1 MEMFEPT
8 RMYGFRAVWPTTIMN
23 HISANAT
30 DIDQWA
36 DRREAQA
43 TLPRLIRRL
52 ILASTRRVERLH
64 FRSDEGVQLAGWDGI
79 AQVPEGSFYVP
90 DGVSGWELSTRSD
103 SKGKADDDY
112 KTRSDNPLQLHP
124 PNTSFV
130 YATARRWS
138 GKENWADE
146 KQREGVWKDVRAYD
160 ADDLDTWLEQAP
172 AVDLWFSIL
181 LGKRPLG
188 AIDLN
193 SFWDAWS
200 GATRPH
206 LTPELVMAGREDS
219 VQKIHQWIRSEPSV
233 QGLQADTQDEAIGYF
248 IASLFRLP
256 EEEREHIFA
265 RAIIVKDSNTW
276 QQLALCDTSLILI
289 PNFTYRSMVTTA
301 VEKGHRVF
309 FPLDRREP
317 LIGNTLLLAR
327 LRRDEAEKALV
338 GMGIQVARARDLAAL
353 ARRSFGA
360 LRRKLAIFPDA
371 LTPEWS
377 KQPEIARSLLP
388 ALLAG
393 RWDDKNAADQEKIAR
408 LAGCEYS
415 DLHEILVS
423 WNQKSDPPV
432 RLVDHTWMVAAR
444 EDAWLLL
451 ARFLTDDILER
462 FASLVLDVLGELD
475 PQFGLPV
482 SERWLA
488 NIHGKILKHSIYL
501 RGGLAET
508 LALMA
513 TLSNQRTSSVKSG
526 QEWANSIVRMIFDR
540 AGDWRLW
547 ASLSPFLPLLAEAAP
562 DVFLETVDHD
572 LSATS
577 PRLKH
582 LFTDAEDD
590 SMQSSS
596 HTGLLWALEV
606 LAWSP
611 EYLGQ
616 SSLLLAKLAR
626 MDPGGKLANRP
637 IGSLQR
643 IFLIWHPFT
652 TANLERRL
660 RVLDTIRRSEPLV
673 AWDIFTN
680 VLPHANGIA
689 FPTAKPEYRNWL
701 PEEEVSVTYAE
712 VFRATTEVVHRLL
725 EDVGADGARWST
737 LIKLLEDLPMT
748 DFDTIVDSLLAL
760 NLETIPQSDRL
771 VIWNSLRDLL
781 THHLQFP
788 DAKWVLPQ
796 AAIERVRQ
804 CYVRFEP
811 VDPVLKKSGLFS
823 NHCNFPEAGSS
834 RGRERED
841 TLNQARIA
849 AIEELFSIGGLPM
862 LLELASKVEHGYCL
876 GWALSHSRVFDSNE
890 ALLLIQGLG
899 STAENQRNAF
909 AGLLNGRAAVKGQ
922 GWLES
927 LHSSEAWIKWSLQQ
941 RADYYMLLPFIQ
953 STWDALENESAEI
966 RSLYW
971 LNVSINGRGNL
982 EPKYCEY
989 FILKLA
995 EHGRLW
1001 SAVDFMGLY
1010 RKNLLNC
1017 PQLVADVLDRAIM
1030 EKRTDNIDWNLL
1042 AYDIGELLDLL
1053 VASNEIEEARMAKF
1067 EWYFLPLF
1075 RNRGRPPKILHKAL
1089 TKDPDFFAEVLKW
1102 PYRSKGEEPGEST
1115 EEKSIRARLG
1125 YDLLQSWIQSP
1136 GVNED
1141 GSLDPVKLKSW
1152 ISRARELAHSNG
1164 RGDIADIHIGQVLA
1178 HCPNGADGSWP
1189 HEALRELIESLGC
1202 EKIEKGMVFG
1212 IFKRRRVV
1220 SRSIYEGGAQE
1231 RAISERYLNYARIL
1245 SDTWPRT
1252 TRLLK
1257 KIADGYESDATREDR
1272 EAELDQDLMG

>member
-1 MEMFEPT
+1 
-8 RMYGFRAVWPTTIMN
+8 MYGFRAVWPTTIMN
-23 HISANAT
+23 HIRANAT

-64 FRSDEGVQLAGWDGI
+64 FRSDEGVQLSGWDGI

-138 GKENWADE
+138 GKENWVDE

-160 ADDLDTWLEQAP
+160 ADDLDTWIEQAP

-206 LTPELVMAGREDS
+206 LTPELVMAGRDDS
-219 VQKIHQWIRSEPSV
+219 VQKIHQWIRAEPSV

-256 EEEREHIFA
+256 EEERKHIFA
-265 RAIIVKDSNTW
+265 RAIIVKDANTW
-276 QQLALCDTSLILI
+276 QQLALCESSLILI
-289 PNFTYRSMVTTA
+289 PIFADRSMVTTA

-309 FPLDRREP
+309 FPLDRSEP
-317 LIGNTLLLAR
+317 SIGNTLLLAR
-327 LRRDEAEKALV
+327 LRRDEAEKALAA
-338 GMGIQVARARDLAAL
+338 MGIQVARARDLAAL

-360 LRRKLAIFPDA
+360 LRRKLAIFPDS

-393 RWDDKNAADQEKIAR
+393 RWDDKNATDQEKIAC
-408 LAGCEYS
+408 LAGCEYFN
-415 DLHEILVS
+415 LREILIS
-423 WNQKSDPPV
+423 WNQKPDPPV

-475 PQFGLPV
+475 PQFELPV

-488 NIHGKILKHSIYL
+488 NIQGKIPKHSIYL

-513 TLSNQRTSSVKSG
+513 TLSDQRTSSMKPG
-526 QEWANSIVRMIFDR
+526 QEWANSIVRRIFNR
-540 AGDWRLW
+540 ETDWQLW

-562 DVFLETVDHD
+562 DVFLETVEHD

-577 PRLKH
+577 PRLIH
-582 LFTDAEDD
+582 LFTDAEDNF
-590 SMQSSS
+590 MQSSS

-626 MDPGGKLANRP
+626 MDPGGKLTNRP

-643 IFLIWHPFT
+643 IFLIWHPCT

-660 RVLDTIRRSEPLV
+660 RVLDTIKCREPQV

-680 VLPHANGIA
+680 VLPHAHGIA
-689 FPTAKPEYRNWL
+689 FPTSKPEYRNWL
-701 PEEEVSVTYAE
+701 PEEEISVTYAE
-712 VFRATTEVVHRLL
+712 LFRATTEIVHRLL
-725 EDVGADGARWST
+725 KDISTDGTRWST
-737 LIKLLEDLPMT
+737 LIELLDDLPKT
-748 DFDTIVDSLLAL
+748 DFDTIADSLFAM
-760 NLETIPQSDRL
+760 NLETLPQSDRL
-771 VIWNSLRDLL
+771 LIWNTLRDQLS
-781 THHLQFP
+781 HHLQFP
-788 DAKWVLPQ
+788 DAEWALPQ
-796 AAIERVRQ
+796 EAIERLKQ
-804 CYVRFEP
+804 CYARFEP
-811 VDPVLKKSGLFS
+811 KDPVLKKCWLFS
-823 NHCNFPEAGSS
+823 CHCNFPEGGSS

-841 TLNQARIA
+841 TIIQARIA
-849 AIEELFSIGGLPM
+849 AVEELFDIGGLPM
-862 LLELASKVEHGYCL
+862 LFELACKVEHVYCL
-876 GWALSHSRVFDSNE
+876 GWSLSQSRVFDSHE
-890 ALLLIQGLG
+890 ALLLSQCLG
-899 STAENQRNAF
+899 STDAVRRDVL
-909 AGLLNGRAAVKGQ
+909 AGLLNGRAAIKGK
-922 GWLES
+922 GWLDS
-927 LHSSEAWIKWSLQQ
+927 LRSSETWEKWTFQQ
-941 RADYYMLLPFIQ
+941 RADYYMLLPFIK
-953 STWDALENESAEI
+953 STWDALENESSEI
-966 RSLYW
+966 QSLYW
-971 LNVSINGRGNL
+971 LNVGINGRGNL
-982 EPKYCEY
+982 KTEDCEHI
-989 FILKLA
+989 ILKLA
-995 EHGRLW
+995 ENRRLW
-1001 SAVDFMGLY
+1001 SAVDFMALY
-1010 RKNLLNC
+1010 RKNLRNC
-1017 PQLVADVLDRAIM
+1017 IHLVAEVLDGAILD
-1030 EKRTDNIDWNLL
+1030 KRTDNIDWNLL
-1042 AYDIGELLDLL
+1042 AYGIGELLDLL
-1053 VASNEIEEARMAKF
+1053 EASNEIEEARMARF
-1067 EWYFLPLF
+1067 EWHFLPLF
-1075 RNRGRPPKILHKAL
+1075 RNSGRPPRILHRAL
-1089 TKDPDFFAEVLKW
+1089 SNNPEFFAEVLKW
-1102 PYRSKGEEPGEST
+1102 RYRAKGEEPSEPT

-1125 YDLLQSWIQSP
+1125 YDLLQSWIKPP

-1141 GSLDPVKLKSW
+1141 GCVDPEKLKSW
-1152 ISRARELAHSNG
+1152 ISRTRELAHSNG
-1164 RGDIADIHIGQVLA
+1164 MGDVADIHIGQVLA
-1178 HCPNGADGSWP
+1178 HYPNGADGAWP
-1189 HEALRELIESLGC
+1189 HEALRELIESLMC
-1202 EKIEKGMVFG
+1202 EKIEKGIVIGVFSHRG
-1212 IFKRRRVV
+1212 VV
-1220 SRSIYEGGAQE
+1220 ARSIYEGGSQE

-1245 SDTWPRT
+1245 SDNWPHT
-1252 TRLLK
+1252 ARLMK
-1257 KIADGYESDATREDR
+1257 KIAGGYESDAIREDR
-1272 EAELDQDLMG
+1272 EAELDEDLMG